1 MQGGQ
6 ERKII
11 FAIFGLCATL
21 VEAMLLRLQ
30 NSETT
35 FGFYLQ
41 LYEAKHA
48 SGSSGGVGREIH
60 LSDTHHVGFT
70 ITGPL

>member
-11 FAIFGLCATL
+11 FAVFGLCATL

-35 FGFYLQ
+35 LGFYLQ

-48 SGSSGGVGREIH
+48 SGSSGVGREIH
-60 LSDTHHVGFT
+60 LSDTHHVGFR